1 MHMSKERSIK
11 IDNKLFKKL
20 DNHGMDKKD
29 IITKALNQ
37 FFENKEPDEEQDNE
51 IVTTLNGNVQT
62 LEKKNESLEI
72 DNICLFQENKKL
84 QTRIDDLAQMYPS
97 AVALLGKASE
107 TRQIKK
113 NRWVFKK

>member
-1 MHMSKERSIK
+1 MHMSKELSIK

-51 IVTTLNGNVQT
+51 IVTTL
-62 LEKKNESLEI
+62 EKKNESLEI
-72 DNICLFQENKKL
+72 DNICLLQENKKI
-84 QTRIDDLAQMYPS
+84 QTRIDDLVQMYPS